1 MRKILVL
8 ITAALSFSAVAQKT
22 NVENA
27 AIYLRNLEM
36 EDAKKAI
43 DQAATHPDTKDDPKM
58 WFYRAAIYDTI
69 YRNPDYTP
77 LRQNV
82 EENLVVACLQCLKT
96 DAKKRYE
103 YYCGYAVINGAFAA
117 YNKAIEFYQ
126 KKDAANASKFFQYVI
141 DVMPYDKNK
150 DLIKNNINE
159 KSITLTM
166 ADLSLKTENY
176 DEAKKHLKKLI
187 DMRYQDPIVYLLM
200 ANIHYIQ
207 GDTATGLSFTEQGRA
222 EFKSDKDLINQELNI
237 YLAQGKQQVLLNKLN
252 EALEITPDNAVL
264 LFVRGTIYDNYSA
277 TNSRNAKLYRDSAAV
292 MNKRAKAQTVPANKT
307 RMEQIARNLN
317 KAADSMTV
325 EKNKYIGL
333 AEADY
338 TRAVENNSDYL
349 DAYYNLGAV
358 TVKKTD
364 EIVEKMNAVTG
375 ATQAEYD
382 KKWNALK
389 KDQDAILMIAV
400 GHFEKALAIADNMKE
415 DTPDNKKFKNAN
427 LRELYDT
434 LKRVYAQMGDEA
446 KTMEYIKKLRS
457 LD

>member
-1 MRKILVL
+1 
-8 ITAALSFSAVAQKT
+8 
-22 NVENA
+22 
-27 AIYLRNLEM
+27 
-36 EDAKKAI
+36 
-43 DQAATHPDTKDDPKM
+43 
-58 WFYRAAIYDTI
+58 
-69 YRNPDYTP
+69 
-77 LRQNV
+77 
-82 EENLVVACLQCLKT
+82 
-96 DAKKRYE
+96 
-103 YYCGYAVINGAFAA
+103 
-117 YNKAIEFYQ
+117 
-126 KKDAANASKFFQYVI
+126 
-141 DVMPYDKNK
+141 
-150 DLIKNNINE
+150 
-159 KSITLTM
+159 
-166 ADLSLKTENY
+166 
-176 DEAKKHLKKLI
+176 
-187 DMRYQDPIVYLLM
+187 
-200 ANIHYIQ
+200 
-207 GDTATGLSFTEQGRA
+207 
-222 EFKSDKDLINQELNI
+222 
-237 YLAQGKQQVLLNKLN
+237 
-252 EALEITPDNAVL
+252 
-264 LFVRGTIYDNYSA
+264 
-277 TNSRNAKLYRDSAAV
+277 
-292 MNKRAKAQTVPANKT
+292 
-307 RMEQIARNLN
+307 
-317 KAADSMTV
+317 MTV